1 LLLLDDQLS
10 HVQPSNLQLLYVE
23 TLDPAALQGETPDC

>member
-1 LLLLDDQLS
+1 LLLLDDQLP

-23 TLDPAALQGETPDC
+23 ALDPAAPHGESPDH